1 MYILATVAALCIQ
14 VWEAHAFSIGQSRF
28 LLGAN
33 RRQQESRSFFL
44 HGNQRSLN
52 PLYMATI
59 PDFNSN
65 DPFAVLGLDPND
77 GASLD
82 KKVIKRAYKRLALKY
97 HPDVA
102 TNKDSSSEEK
112 KRASD
117 QFAKINAAYQ
127 TLTGNRQGNYAS
139 SSSSTSSSSG
149 SSGWTP
155 PHRRKSGESSYTSSY
170 GGSSGKGTSWEDFM
184 PNYDDQYDAGGDSFG
199 AIFGDLLAG
208 AAGAVGSRGGAGI
221 FMDFVEFLESN
232 VDGYSG
238 VSGSSAGR
246 NDDAELTFLLQ
257 TGTVDEVGEEL
268 DDTELVVQQLTTKLK
283 DLNDE
288 LVMIQADLA
297 ASSRFSE
304 KIALEE
310 REAECKA
317 RKGVVENYLQK
328 ARKRLLALQT
338 RYKELIVRGQNDSR
352 AKGSTASQGWN
363 SETNTRSTSTGNTNS
378 RRASSSSDP
387 EDAWKTEG
395 FGSNGR
401 SRGSGRRRSSRSFE
415 RRSEQSTS
423 SSSASSSQ
431 YQPTDNSP
439 RQNTQRQTDSYS
451 SSRSTPQYSQST
463 TDKNI
468 PPHRRTSSYQVK
480 DDTERLRQL
489 KVEDEFEKLKRDL
502 GL

>member
-1 MYILATVAALCIQ
+1 MHIFATVTALCIQ
-14 VWEAHAFSIGQSRF
+14 GWETRAFSIGQSRVQ
-28 LLGAN
+28 LGAN
-33 RRQQESRSFFL
+33 QRQQEFRSFFL
-44 HGNQRSLN
+44 HGNQR
-52 PLYMATI
+52 PLRPLHMATI
-59 PDFNSN
+59 PDLDSS

-127 TLTGNRQGNYAS
+127 TLLGNRQGNSAS
-139 SSSSTSSSSG
+139 SSSSSG
-149 SSGWTP
+149 SGGWTP
-155 PHRRKSGESSYTSSY
+155 PHRRKPGESSYTSSY
-170 GGSSGKGTSWEDFM
+170 DGSSGKGTSWEDFM

-246 NDDAELTFLLQ
+246 KDDAELTFLLQ
-257 TGTVDEVGEEL
+257 TGTVDEVGEEV

-297 ASSRFSE
+297 ASTRFSK

-310 REAECKA
+310 REAECQA
-317 RKGVVENYLQK
+317 RKGVVENYLQRG
-328 ARKRLLALQT
+328 RKRLLALQT
-338 RYKELIVRGQNDSR
+338 RYKELIVGGQNNSR
-352 AKGSTASQGWN
+352 AGGRSTRQSWN
-363 SETNTRSTSTGNTNS
+363 PEADARSTSTGNSNS
-378 RRASSSSDP
+378 RRASSSDP
-387 EDAWKTEG
+387 GDAWKTEG

-401 SRGSGRRRSSRSFE
+401 SRGSGRRRSSRSSQT
-415 RRSEQSTS
+415 RSEQSTS

-431 YQPTDNSP
+431 YQSTDYFS
-439 RQNTQRQTDSYS
+439 QETQRQSNSYS
-451 SSRSTPQYSQST
+451 SSRSTPPPYPQTT
-463 TDKNI
+463 TDNYV
-468 PPHRRTSSYQVK
+468 PPHRRTSCYQAK